1 MLSDMKALRIL
12 AAAAGVLCAVSLFA
26 QEGRPERGGR
36 GGRGGRGDFPEPVSD
51 SVWVIQRTQ
60 EMVEKYTLTPEQE
73 AQVRELNVKYA
84 QQLNF
89 RPGNMFGGE
98 NGERPD
104 FRSMSDEQ
112 RQEFMQKMQAQMG
125 EMQEKMQ
132 AMQEARKAY
141 EKELEGF
148 LDKDQL
154 KAYRKDRRRQEA
166 EMQRRMQ
173 GGMGGGRP
181 GGMGPGGPIPRWR
194 HGRPRRLP
202 RRWRFRRL
210 LVVPAQQKTS
220 DELRGFSFVI
230 PSAVGKSRTAS

>member
-1 MLSDMKALRIL
+1 MVSKELSDLKEDSFFMHNNTMKAMRII

-26 QEGRPERGGR
+26 QEGRPGRGQRGERGAM
-36 GGRGGRGDFPEPVSD
+36 PEPVTD

-60 EMVEKYTLTPEQE
+60 EMVEKYTLTEEQE
-73 AQVRELNVKYA
+73 AKVRELNVKYA
-84 QQLNF
+84 PQMNF
-89 RPGNMFGGE
+89 TPQRMGFGGE

-104 FRSMSDEQ
+104 FRSMTDEQ

-132 AMQEARKAY
+132 AMQEARKVY

-148 LDKDQL
+148 LNKDQL

-173 GGMGGGRP
+173 GGMGGPG
-181 GGMGPGGPIPRWR
+181 GGMGPGGP
-194 HGRPRRLP
+194 G
-202 RRWRFRRL
+202 
-210 LVVPAQQKTS
+210 
-220 DELRGFSFVI
+220 GFPGGGMGGPGGF
-230 PSAVGKSRTAS
+230 PGGGGFGGF